1 MRDRV
6 STATTL
12 AACAIVTAVALGL
25 AAQQAPSL
33 PSALSDTEFRRLIT
47 DFAEP
52 GGMFHSDNFTSNEP
66 GFALAAAELAARRP
80 GGAYLGVGAEQNF
93 SYIVA
98 VRPEIA
104 FIVDIRRQAVIQ
116 HLLFK
121 ALFELSDD
129 RAEFLARLF
138 SVPRPGV
145 ARDAPIEVIW
155 KSIPRGPGSDRERYA
170 RNLVDVQAQM
180 KTRGLELD
188 AGDTAALEYV
198 YKAFF
203 TLGPAIDY
211 GGFQEKLSTGNTDFA
226 ALSQAVDDKGVPRS
240 FLAAD
245 ASFQTVKAMQQ
256 RNLIVPVQG
265 DFAGPKT
272 LRAIGDYLR
281 AHGTAVNV
289 FYISNVEQYLFG
301 GTPTRFKDIDVNGGW
316 QNFYR
321 NLAALPADASTALL
335 RIASLGASR
344 ANVRRRS
351 ALCPLLPFLA
361 AVDAGRVTSQSQ
373 AVACQVVEKHPPP
386 PSPRGMADSMRGGH
400 GENPRFSPTSQTLLT
415 ER

>member
-1 MRDRV
+1 MRLRPSAFTKLAACTIV
-6 STATTL
+6 VATTL
-12 AACAIVTAVALGL
+12 VI
-25 AAQQAPSL
+25 AAQQSQSL
-33 PSALSDTEFRRLIT
+33 PRELSDSEFRRLIT

-52 GGMFHSDNFTSNEP
+52 GGKFHSDNFTSNEP
-66 GFALAAAELAARRP
+66 GFALAAAELAARRQ
-80 GGAYLGVGAEQNF
+80 GGAYIGVGPEQNF
-93 SYIVA
+93 SYIAA

-129 RAEFLARLF
+129 RADFLARLF

-145 ARDAPIEVIW
+145 ARDAPIEAMW
-155 KSIPRGPGSDRERYA
+155 KSIPREAGSDRERYA
-170 RNLVDVQAQM
+170 RHLADVQAQLR
-180 KTRGLELD
+180 TRGFELD

-198 YKAFF
+198 YTAFF
-203 TLGPAIDY
+203 TLGPAINY

-226 ALSQAVDDKGVPRS
+226 ALSQAVDDKGTPRS
-240 FLAAD
+240 FLATD
-245 ASFQTVKAMQQ
+245 ASFQFVRAMQQ

-272 LRAIGDYLR
+272 LSAIGEYLR
-281 AHGTAVNV
+281 AHGADVNV

-301 GTPTRFKDIDVNGGW
+301 GTPARFKDTDVNGGW
-316 QNFYR
+316 QRFYR

-361 AVDAGRVTSQSQ
+361 AVDAGRVTTQGQ
-373 AVACQVVEKHPPP
+373 AVACQVAEK
-386 PSPRGMADSMRGGH
+386 
-400 GENPRFSPTSQTLLT
+400 
-415 ER
+415 

>member
-1 MRDRV
+1 MRRFV
-6 STATTL
+6 SNAILGVFMRRRPSTFTTL
-12 AACAIVTAVALGL
+12 AACTIVVAATLVT
-25 AAQQAPSL
+25 AAQQSQSL
-33 PSALSDTEFRRLIT
+33 PRELSDTEFRRLIT

-52 GGMFHSDNFTSNEP
+52 GGKFHSDNFTSNEP

-145 ARDAPIEVIW
+145 ARDAPIEAIW
-155 KSIPRGPGSDRERYA
+155 KSIPRGPGSDRQRYV
-170 RNLVDVQAQM
+170 RNLADVRAQL
-180 KTRGLELD
+180 KTRGFELD
-188 AGDTAALEYV
+188 AADTAALEYV

-203 TLGPAIDY
+203 TLGPAINY

-226 ALSQAVDDKGVPRS
+226 ALSQAVDDNGVPRS

-245 ASFQTVKAMQQ
+245 ASFQFVRAMQQ

-272 LRAIGDYLR
+272 LRAIGEYLR
-281 AHGTAVNV
+281 AHATDVNV

-301 GTPTRFKDIDVNGGW
+301 GTPSRFKDIDVNGGW

-335 RIASLGASR
+335 RIASFGPPRPGL
-344 ANVRRRS
+344 RRPS
-351 ALCPLLPFLA
+351 ALCLLQPFLA
-361 AVDAGRVTSQSQ
+361 AVDAGRVTTQGQ
-373 AVACQVVEKHPPP
+373 ARAACAQ
-386 PSPRGMADSMRGGH
+386 
-400 GENPRFSPTSQTLLT
+400 
-415 ER
+415 